1 MLMNKKEL
9 FRLYILASLTFTM
22 ALIKYLF
29 EDKYFIFEILS
40 FILFLG
46 IIYFGD
52 KLIRVR
58 TIEKIQFNREKEK
71 INSSYEEK
79 INQLNNTIE
88 QLTKEQSERLILA
101 NEVELIGDK
110 INDSINNI
118 QHKDELANQLLIQFS
133 KYYEI
138 GIGICYLLSEHSG
151 KLSVKGVYG
160 ILDEEKPT
168 DVEVTDGLH
177 GQSISDRKPIIIQDI
192 DENYFNIESC
202 LGSSKPKHL
211 YLLPITKNETVIGLI
226 ELATF
231 KIINIEKHWQII
243 NDKIANVLIS

>member
-1 MLMNKKEL
+1 MIMNKKEL
-9 FRLYILASLTFTM
+9 FRLYILASLAFTM
-22 ALIKYLF
+22 ALVKYLF
-29 EDKYFIFEILS
+29 EDKYYIFEILS
-40 FILFLG
+40 FILFLA

-52 KLIRVR
+52 KLIRLR
-58 TIEKIQFNREKEK
+58 TIEKIQFDREKDE

-79 INQLNNTIE
+79 INQLNSTIE
-88 QLTKEQSERLILA
+88 QLTKEQSERLILD
-101 NEVELIGDK
+101 NEIEIIGDK
-110 INDSINNI
+110 IKDSINKI
-118 QHKDELANQLLIQFS
+118 QHQDELANQLLIQFS

-138 GIGICYLLSEHSG
+138 GLGICYLLSEHSE
-151 KLSVKGVYG
+151 KLCVKGVYG
-160 ILDEEKPT
+160 IIDDDVPT
-168 DVEVTDGLH
+168 DLEIADGLH
-177 GQSISDRKPIIIQDI
+177 GQSISDKKPILIQEI

-211 YLLPITKNETVIGLI
+211 YLLPITKNEIVIGLI